1 MKFKRAAGITEIE
14 EADFKTT
21 SLDELQKFLRN
32 MQGEQEQ
39 SIEGLQNMNRLYCF
53 LTSVMQYTTVAGDFV
68 VFSDFEY
75 FIWVSLSTRLCLDNS
90 LGVLTQ

>member
-1 MKFKRAAGITEIE
+1 MKFKRATGITEIE

-21 SLDELQKFLRN
+21 SLDELHKFLRS

-39 SIEGLQNMNRLYCF
+39 SNEGLQNMNRLDSF
-53 LTSVMQYTTVAGDFV
+53 LASVMQYTMVTGDFL

-75 FIWVSLSTRLCLDNS
+75 FIWVSLSTRLCLNNS
-90 LGVLTQ
+90 SID

>member
-1 MKFKRAAGITEIE
+1 MRFKRATGITEIE

-21 SLDELQKFLRN
+21 SLDELHKFIRS

-39 SIEGLQNMNRLYCF
+39 NNEGLQNMNRLDSF
-53 LTSVMQYTTVAGDFV
+53 LTSVTQYTMVTGDFL

-75 FIWVSLSTRLCLDNS
+75 FIWVSLSTRLCLNNS
-90 LGVLTQ
+90 SID

>member
-21 SLDELQKFLRN
+21 SLDELQKFLRS

-39 SIEGLQNMNRLYCF
+39 SNEGLQNMNRLDSF
-53 LTSVMQYTTVAGDFV
+53 LTSVMQYTTVTGDFV

-75 FIWVSLSTRLCLDNS
+75 FIWVSLSTRLCLDNPS
-90 LGVLTQ
+90 IY

>member
-1 MKFKRAAGITEIE
+1 MRFKRATGITEIE

-21 SLDELQKFLRN
+21 SLDELHKFIRS

-39 SIEGLQNMNRLYCF
+39 SNEGLQNMNRLDSF
-53 LTSVMQYTTVAGDFV
+53 LTSVTQYTMVTGDFL

-75 FIWVSLSTRLCLDNS
+75 FIWVSLSTRLCLNNS
-90 LGVLTQ
+90 SID